1 MGEEGSQE
9 CLVLA
14 LVGEGRLD
22 GLVEVVEIVRDEVGQ
37 VGVFGMVPAL
47 LDGVQFRRIGGQWL
61 EGEPRRM
68 VLLAPRRR
76 RSMHAPPIPDEDHVA
91 TIVTVQEPQQ
101 PDQLLRVDVPRR
113 EMEVE

>member
-9 CLVLA
+9 CFVFA

-37 VGVFGMVPAL
+37 VGVFGVAPAL
-47 LDGVQFRRIGGQWL
+47 LDGVQFRRIGGQRL
-61 EGEPRRM
+61 EREPRRM
-68 VLLAPRRR
+68 VLLEPRRR
-76 RSMHAPPIPDEDHVA
+76 RSVHAPPIPDEDHMA

-101 PDQLLRVDVPRR
+101 PDQLLCVDVPRR
-113 EMEVE
+113 KMETE